1 MRHFLF
7 QIFFFR
13 VKKLCIQNES
23 FIIKADLYCEREA
36 NEMTQQALFI
46 IFGGTGDLAYRKLY
60 PSLFRLYEKG
70 YLKDDFAVIGT
81 ARRPWTNDHYHEVV
95 MNAIADDGHESDR
108 TNSEIARKFASHFYY
123 QSHNVNDTEHYV
135 ALRKLADK
143 LDEKYKLNGNRIYY
157 LAMAPRFFGTI
168 AGHLKSEK
176 LITDHGYNRLI
187 IEKPF
192 GRDFETAKEL
202 NDDISAAFSEDQIYR
217 IDHYLGK
224 EAIQSIAALRFG
236 NQVIE
241 SLWNKEHID
250 NIQITLAE
258 SLGVEERA
266 GYYETAGALRDM
278 VQNHILQI
286 VSLLT
291 MQKPSEYTA
300 KELRDRKVEALQ
312 NIKVYSAKE
321 ASKNFVRGQYGEDA
335 EHEQLDYRHEEGTDE
350 HSQIE
355 TFVAG
360 KLETTN
366 GNLTGVPIYI
376 RTGKRLARKS
386 TQINVVFKDTTDNV
400 FTATGEQDTKLEQN
414 VLTLYVEP
422 DQGYQLDLNV
432 KNGSQGYGIMPIHL
446 EYHKTSAEKAKVP
459 EAYEKLIHDA
469 LDGNRTNFA
478 HWHEV
483 AQAWRIVDVVRQ
495 NWDSQKTDFPNYV
508 SGTMGPKAAQ
518 ELLTRDHRDWVFGA
532 TKH

>member
-1 MRHFLF
+1 MKEG
-7 QIFFFR
+7 QT
-13 VKKLCIQNES
+13 KMAQS
-23 FIIKADLYCEREA
+23 
-36 NEMTQQALFI
+36 ALFI

-81 ARRPWTNDHYHEVV
+81 ARRPWTDEHYHEVV

-108 TNSEIARKFASHFYY
+108 TNSELAHKFASHFYY

-135 ALRKLADK
+135 ALRNLADK
-143 LDEKYKLNGNRIYY
+143 LDAKYNLKGNRIYY

-192 GRDFETAKEL
+192 GRDLQTAKDL
-202 NDDISAAFSEDQIYR
+202 NDAISAAFSEEQIYR

-236 NQVIE
+236 NEVIG
-241 SLWNKEHID
+241 SLWNKAHID

-291 MQKPSEYTA
+291 MEEPKAYTA
-300 KELRDRKVEALQ
+300 SELRDRKVEALR
-312 NIKVYSAKE
+312 NIKIYSPEE
-321 ASKNFVRGQYGEDA
+321 ALQNFVRGQYGEDTD
-335 EHEQLDYRHEEGTDE
+335 HEQLDYRHEEGTDE
-350 HSQIE
+350 NSQIE

-360 KLETTN
+360 KLETESPS
-366 GNLTGVPIYI
+366 LAGVPIYV
-376 RTGKRLARKS
+376 RTGKRLAQKS
-386 TQINVVFKDTTDNV
+386 TQISIVFKDLKQNI
-400 FTATGEQDTKLEQN
+400 FANSESNAKLAQN
-414 VLTLYVEP
+414 VLTLFIEP
-422 DQGYQLDLNV
+422 DQGYRFDINV
-432 KNGSQGYGIMPIHL
+432 KSGEQSYGVMPIHL
-446 EYHKTSAEKAKVP
+446 DYHKSAAKKAKVP

-483 AQAWRIVDVVRQ
+483 AQAWRIVDVVRKT
-495 NWDSQKTDFPNYV
+495 WDKQDADFPNYV
-508 SGTMGPKAAQ
+508 SGTMGPEAAE
-518 ELLTRDHRDWVFGA
+518 ELLRRDHRTWVYNP
-532 TKH
+532 KR

>member
-1 MRHFLF
+1 MY
-7 QIFFFR
+7 
-13 VKKLCIQNES
+13 ES
-23 FIIKADLYCEREA
+23 FIIETNRYCESGA
-36 NEMTQQALFI
+36 NLMTQQALFI

-60 PSLFRLYEKG
+60 PSLFCLYEKG
-70 YLKDDFAVIGT
+70 YLKDNFAVIGT
-81 ARRPWTNDHYHEVV
+81 ARRPWTDDHYHEVV
-95 MNAIADDGHESDR
+95 MNAVADDGHESDR
-108 TNSEIARKFASHFYY
+108 TNSELARKFASHFYY

-135 ALRKLADK
+135 ALRNLADK
-143 LDEKYKLNGNRIYY
+143 LDEKYNLQGNRIYY

-168 AGHLKSEK
+168 AAHLKSEK

-192 GRDFETAKEL
+192 GRDLKTAKEL
-202 NDDISAAFSEDQIYR
+202 NDDISASFSEDQIYR

-236 NQVIE
+236 NQVIS

-291 MQKPSEYTA
+291 MEKPSEYTA
-300 KELRDRKVEALQ
+300 SELRDRKVEALQ
-312 NIKVYSAKE
+312 NIKVYSKE
-321 ASKNFVRGQYGEDA
+321 EALNNFVRGQYGEDA
-335 EHEQLDYRHEEGTDE
+335 DRTQSDYRHEEGTDE
-350 HSQIE
+350 QSQIE
-355 TFVAG
+355 TFVSG
-360 KLETTN
+360 KLETKNKT
-366 GNLTGVPIYI
+366 LAGVPIYV

-386 TQINVVFKDTTDNV
+386 TQINVVFKNV
-400 FTATGEQDTKLEQN
+400 QTNIFKATGADDSNLNQN
-414 VLTLYVEP
+414 VLTLFIEP
-422 DQGYQLDLNV
+422 DQGYHFDLNV
-432 KNGSQGYGIMPIHL
+432 KSGNQSYGIMPIHL
-446 EYHKTSAEKAKVP
+446 DYHKTSAEKAKIP

-483 AQAWRIVDVVRQ
+483 AQAWRIVDVIRDA
-495 NWDSQKTDFPNYV
+495 WDGEKADFPNYV
-508 SGTMGPKAAQ
+508 SGSMGPQASQ
-518 ELLTRDHRDWVFGA
+518 DLLKRDHREWIFDA
-532 TKH
+532 TN

>member
-1 MRHFLF
+1 
-7 QIFFFR
+7 
-13 VKKLCIQNES
+13 
-23 FIIKADLYCEREA
+23 
-36 NEMTQQALFI
+36 MTQQALFI

-70 YLKDDFAVIGT
+70 YLKDNFAVIGT

-95 MNAIADDGHESDR
+95 MNAIADDGHEADR
-108 TNSEIARKFASHFYY
+108 TNSELVRKFASHFYY

-143 LDEKYKLNGNRIYY
+143 LDEKYELKGNRIYY

-168 AGHLKSEK
+168 AAHLKSEK
-176 LITDHGYNRLI
+176 LITDHGFNRLI

-192 GRDFETAKEL
+192 GRDLKTAKEL
-202 NDDISAAFSEDQIYR
+202 NDAISAAFSEDQIYR

-236 NQVIE
+236 NQVIA

-286 VSLLT
+286 ISLLT
-291 MQKPSEYTA
+291 MERPRAYTA
-300 KELRDRKVEALQ
+300 GELRDRKVEALQ
-312 NIKVYSAKE
+312 NIKIYSEEE
-321 ASKNFVRGQYGEDA
+321 ARQNFVRGQYGEDA
-335 EHEQLDYRHEEGTDE
+335 DQEQQAYRNEEGTDAQ
-350 HSQIE
+350 SQIE

-360 KLETTN
+360 KLVTTN
-366 GNLTGVPIYI
+366 ESLAGVPIYV
-376 RTGKRLARKS
+376 RTGKRLAQKS
-386 TQINVVFKDTTDNV
+386 TQINVVFKNV
-400 FTATGEQDTKLEQN
+400 DQNIFKSVADADAKLLQN
-414 VLTLYVEP
+414 VLTLYIEP
-422 DQGYQLDLNV
+422 DQGYRFDLNV
-432 KNGSQGYGIMPIHL
+432 KNGNQSYGTMPIHL
-446 EYHKTSAEKAKVP
+446 EYHKSAAEKAKVP

-483 AQAWRIVDVVRQ
+483 AQAWRIVDVIRQ
-495 NWDSQKTDFPNYV
+495 TWDSEEAEFPNYV
-508 SGTMGPKAAQ
+508 SGTMGPQAAN
-518 ELLTRDHRDWVFGA
+518 ELLARDHRTWVYNPNR
-532 TKH
+532 